1 MHWSVSQ
8 AADVQLKILVLL
20 WVGARTGKGTDLGAN
35 EGEVCN
41 FSSCPVGVTVV
52 PPQRGLQMCL
62 RRRVGWAALDS
73 GRGPC
78 RVQNGCSGLRG
89 AGKPPECSA
98 LQPKC

>member
-41 FSSCPVGVTVV
+41 FSSCPDCGASTAGAADV
-52 PPQRGLQMCL
+52 PQEE
-62 RRRVGWAALDS
+62 
-73 GRGPC
+73 
-78 RVQNGCSGLRG
+78 SGLGSTGLWER
-89 AGKPPECSA
+89 PLQSA
-98 LQPKC
+98 EWMFWAPWCWEAS